1 LNVEH
6 ADPDE
11 QSAQGHRGWII
22 DSQDGNG
29 RTADWRATEEH
40 RILPL
45 EMFSS
50 HISPWMEQPDDL
62 TNYRV
67 NAGQVCA
74 LVAVAVDAA
83 QRKVLA
89 LGWAA
94 VLLSDDVV
102 DLKIEAGET
111 LREMAV
117 LTSKPS
123 SLTNEFNELPLH
135 VMSRSGV
142 LRFERK

>member
-1 LNVEH
+1 MNVEH

-29 RTADWRATEEH
+29 RTADWRATNEH
-40 RILPL
+40 RLLPL
-45 EMFSS
+45 EMFSP
-50 HISPWMEQPDDL
+50 HISPWMEQPNDL

-102 DLKIEAGET
+102 DLKVEDRRNAPGNGSTHIEAQLVDE
-111 LREMAV
+111 RVQRVAV
-117 LTSKPS
+117 ACDVTQRRPAI
-123 SLTNEFNELPLH
+123 
-135 VMSRSGV
+135 
-142 LRFERK
+142 